1 MMAFGKTTDA
11 ARRAGHEK
19 EACVSSVA
27 DKIQE
32 FLNELAI
39 DAVEERVVEYVIREV
54 QNGRKLTE
62 ALADPYV
69 KNRLSDERLSRVL
82 ETPEVVSALEEQIA
96 QSFKTRDFG
105 FLS

>member
-1 MMAFGKTTDA
+1 M
-11 ARRAGHEK
+11 
-19 EACVSSVA
+19 SSVT

-54 QNGRKLTE
+54 HAGRKLTE

-69 KNRLSDERLSRVL
+69 KNRLSEERLVKVL
-82 ETPEVVSALEEQIA
+82 ETPEVVAALEEQIA
-96 QSFKTRDFG
+96 QSFKTHDFG
-105 FLS
+105 LLS